1 MTNRFFQLQQQN
13 KRAFQAVQNGQSGA
27 SARNVGGMAPRLWGA
42 AGLLAGVGILW
53 GAIAPVQAQHLLT
66 PEVPPLIAQTNGY
79 VRRPLYYRNP
89 VTPGSSF
96 DQFLADLSQAVRD
109 RDASFIRAI
118 AHPDIRLSF
127 GEPLPLSALELDD
140 PNAPFWQQLER
151 AIAPG
156 CIIQTD
162 QPYDDPAV
170 VRADSQTVICPYTFA
185 LEGYDVTSSGGYQE
199 PVYVVA
205 TNVNVRSQAS
215 AESAIV
221 GQASR
226 EVLAFESSLTDSW
239 TDDQWQAIE
248 TLEGWIPVR
257 LPNGTAGF
265 VSSRYG
271 YTIYSYRAF
280 FTDAYGDWQMML
292 FVSGD

>member
-1 MTNRFFQLQQQN
+1 MTNRFFQLPLQPT
-13 KRAFQAVQNGQSGA
+13 KGFQASQPGWSGA
-27 SARNVGGMAPRLWGA
+27 SVRNLLTRLWAA
-42 AGLLAGVGILW
+42 AGVLAGMSMVCV
-53 GAIAPVQAQHLLT
+53 AIAPVQAQQMPTSDLS
-66 PEVPPLIAQTNGY
+66 PLIAQASN

-89 VTPGSSF
+89 ITPGSSF
-96 DQFLADLSQAVRD
+96 DQFLTDLSQAVRD

-127 GEPLPLSALELDD
+127 GEPLPLSALDLDD
-140 PNAPFWQQLER
+140 PNAPVWQQLER

-156 CIIQTD
+156 CILQTD

-170 VRADSQTVICPYTFA
+170 VRGDSQTVICPYTYG
-185 LEGYDVTSSGGYQE
+185 LEGYDVTPSGAYQD

-205 TNVNVRSQAS
+205 TNVNVRSQPS

-226 EVLAFESSLTDSW
+226 EVLAFESSLTDGW

-265 VSSRYG
+265 VSSRYA
-271 YTIYSYRAF
+271 YTSYSYRAF